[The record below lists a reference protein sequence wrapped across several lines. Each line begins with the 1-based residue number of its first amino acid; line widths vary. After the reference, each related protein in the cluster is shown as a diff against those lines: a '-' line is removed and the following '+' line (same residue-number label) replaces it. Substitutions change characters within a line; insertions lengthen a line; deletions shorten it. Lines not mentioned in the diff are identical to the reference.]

1 MDLSLFHNGQ
11 FFVALVEYKTE
22 GKSKFIKYTFG
33 TEPDDEQILI
43 FIHQKLL
50 PLLNATQTTVNT
62 KVKKNKVNPKRLQR
76 QVAKAQQAP
85 KDITKAQLAI
95 KEEQQLHKKQRKK
108 LNKAKNDAFIARKR
122 KLKRQKAKA
131 KHKGK

>member
-22 GKSKFIKYTFG
+22 GKSKFVKYTFG
-33 TEPDDEQILI
+33 TEPNDEQILN
-43 FIHQKLL
+43 FIHYKLL
-50 PLLNATQTTVNT
+50 PLLNATQTTVDT
-62 KVKKNKVNPKRLQR
+62 KVKSNKVNPKRIQR
-76 QVAKAQQAP
+76 QVVKAQRAH

-95 KEEQQLHKKQRKK
+95 KEEQQLHKKQCKK
-108 LNKAKNDAFIARKR
+108 LSKAKKDAFKARKR
-122 KLKRQKAKA
+122 KIKREKAKA

>member
-22 GKSKFIKYTFG
+22 GKSKFVKYTFG
-33 TEPDDEQILI
+33 TEPNDEQILN
-43 FIHQKLL
+43 FIHYKLL
-50 PLLNATQTTVNT
+50 PLLNATQTTVDT
-62 KVKKNKVNPKRLQR
+62 KVKSNKVNPKRIQR
-76 QVAKAQQAP
+76 QVVKAQRAP
-85 KDITKAQLAI
+85 KDITKAQSAI

-108 LNKAKNDAFIARKR
+108 LSKAKKDAFKARKR
-122 KLKRQKAKA
+122 KIKREKAKA

>member
-22 GKSKFIKYTFG
+22 GKSKFVKYTFG
-33 TEPDDEQILI
+33 TEPNDEQILN
-43 FIHQKLL
+43 FIHHKLL
-50 PLLNATQTTVNT
+50 PLLNTTQTTVDT
-62 KVKKNKVNPKRLQR
+62 KVKNNKVNPKRLQR

-95 KEEQQLHKKQRKK
+95 KEEQQLHKKERKK
-108 LNKAKNDAFIARKR
+108 LSKAKKDAFKARKR
-122 KLKRQKAKA
+122 KIKREKAKA